1 MFTGNLMFDAL
12 GTVAIGVL
20 LVVVAIALAIEVKAL
35 LIGQGM
41 EPRRR
46 TELLAFLT
54 LRPEIAEILNLIT
67 VQMGPDVMV
76 AIKARM
82 TPTPDNLTLIEAIN
96 TVEREMKLQF
106 AEVRWSFF
114 EPDVAD

>member
-1 MFTGNLMFDAL
+1 
-12 GTVAIGVL
+12 
-20 LVVVAIALAIEVKAL
+20 
-35 LIGQGM
+35 
-41 EPRRR
+41 
-46 TELLAFLT
+46 LLAFLT
-54 LRPEIAEILNLIT
+54 HRPEVAEILNLIT

-82 TPTPDNLTLIEAIN
+82 TPTADNLALIEAIN

-106 AEVRWSFF
+106 ADVRWSFF

>member
-1 MFTGNLMFDAL
+1 
-12 GTVAIGVL
+12 
-20 LVVVAIALAIEVKAL
+20 
-35 LIGQGM
+35 
-41 EPRRR
+41 
-46 TELLAFLT
+46 
-54 LRPEIAEILNLIT
+54 
-67 VQMGPDVMV
+67 MV